1 MNKNRL
7 FHQTLAL
14 IVAALVLLLIWE
26 GGSLLFSNNLLPSP
40 AASFQA
46 FFRLSGQ
53 ELGNHFIVSFNRVS
67 VSILLGLVLGVPL
80 GLYLGRQPSA
90 DRWAAPLI
98 YLTYPIPKI
107 VFLPVILLVLGIGDV
122 SKIFLITI
130 IVFYQ
135 IMVTAR
141 DSARS
146 VAPQHVVSLQSLG
159 ANTWQIYRHVVIPA
173 CLPDVLTSLRIS
185 MGTAVSVLFF
195 AESFATTEGLG
206 YFIMDAWSRAASE
219 EMFAGIIAMALLGL
233 IMFLAVDLA
242 EFYLCR
248 WRRLQGSGQVSRF

>member
-1 MNKNRL
+1 MNHNRL
-7 FHQTLAL
+7 LNRT
-14 IVAALVLLLIWE
+14 AALLAASLVLILLWE
-26 GGSLLFSNNLLPSP
+26 GASLAFSNNLLPNP
-40 AASFQA
+40 LASFQA
-46 FFRLSGQ
+46 LVRLLGQ
-53 ELGNHFIVSFNRVS
+53 DLGTHFLVSFYRVIAS
-67 VSILLGLVLGVPL
+67 TLLALVLGLPL
-80 GLYLGRQPSA
+80 GLWLGREERA
-90 DRWAAPLI
+90 DRWAAPFI

-107 VFLPVILLVLGIGDV
+107 VFLPVILLVLGIGDL
-122 SKIFLITI
+122 SKIFLISV
-130 IVFYQ
+130 IVFFQ
-135 IMVTAR
+135 IAVTAR

-159 ANTWQIYRHVVIPA
+159 ASNWQIYRHVIIPA

-185 MGTAVSVLFF
+185 MGTAVAVLFF

-248 WRRLQGSGQVSRF
+248 WRRLRGAGSGAQ